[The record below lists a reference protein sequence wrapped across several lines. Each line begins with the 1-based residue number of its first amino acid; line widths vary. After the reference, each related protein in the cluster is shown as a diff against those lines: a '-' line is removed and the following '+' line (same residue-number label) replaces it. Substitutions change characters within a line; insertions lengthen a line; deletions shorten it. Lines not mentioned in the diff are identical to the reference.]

1 MISGGLFEKLIKQV
15 NKEINSGVSELND
28 ETISEINKVIK
39 RVLKDDSS
47 KEEILNILASEEESD
62 GERENI
68 DDNNE
73 KNLIKNILQ
82 LESKSVED
90 VMVPRGEIISI
101 DIKQDYDQ
109 IFEVIKEESHSRL
122 PVYEKNLDN
131 IIGFFH
137 IKDFIAAKKNKFVL
151 SSILREVLYVAPKSP
166 ILELLKRMRA
176 SSIHIALVVDGVG
189 GVDGLVTIEDLV
201 EEIVGEIED
210 EHDAEDIDEEI
221 ITKEENLLE
230 VSASYRV
237 DDLEKH
243 FNINLDFADEDEVET
258 VGGLVFS
265 KINRIPKN
273 NEEFNIDDIVN
284 IKVLRANERK
294 ILIVQIRKI
303 VN

>member
-1 MISGGLFEKLIKQV
+1 MSEDTQEKLSAWKNWLIK
-15 NKEINSGVSELND
+15 KL
-28 ETISEINKVIK
+28 
-39 RVLKDDSS
+39 LKDESS
-47 KEEILNILASEEESD
+47 KEEILNIIASEEEGD
-62 GERENI
+62 DEKDNI

-73 KNLIKNILQ
+73 KSLIKNILQ

-101 DIKQDYDQ
+101 DIKQNYHQ

-137 IKDFIAAKKNKFVL
+137 IKDFITTNKDEFVL
-151 SSILREVLYVAPKSP
+151 SSILREILYVAPKSP

-176 SSIHIALVVDGVG
+176 SRIHIALVVDGVG

-221 ITKEENLLE
+221 ITKEDNLLE

-243 FNINLDFADEDEVET
+243 FNVNLDFADEDEVET

-294 ILIVQIRKI
+294 ILTVQIRKI

>member
-1 MISGGLFEKLIKQV
+1 MNDNNQDKLSSWKSWLIKKLLTD
-15 NKEINSGVSELND
+15 N
-28 ETISEINKVIK
+28 
-39 RVLKDDSS
+39 SS
-47 KEEILNILASEEESD
+47 KEEILNIIASDEVNND
-62 GERENI
+62 KLDNL

-82 LESKSVED
+82 LENKSVED

-101 DIKQDYDQ
+101 DIKQDYQQ
-109 IFEVIKEESHSRL
+109 IFNIIKEESHSRL

-137 IKDFIAAKKNKFVL
+137 VKDFITNNKNEFNL

-166 ILELLKRMRA
+166 ILELLKRMR
-176 SSIHIALVVDGVG
+176 SSRIHIALVVDGIG

-221 ITKEENLLE
+221 IKKENNLLE
-230 VSASYRV
+230 VSAAFRV
-237 DDLEKH
+237 EDLEKN

-265 KINRIPKN
+265 KINRIPKS
-273 NEEFNIDDIVN
+273 NEEFNIDDIVI
-284 IKVLRANERK
+284 IKVLKANERK
-294 ILIVQIRKI
+294 ILTVQIRKI
-303 VN
+303 LN

>member
-1 MISGGLFEKLIKQV
+1 MSEDNQDKLSTWKSWLIK
-15 NKEINSGVSELND
+15 KL
-28 ETISEINKVIK
+28 
-39 RVLKDDSS
+39 LKDDSS
-47 KEEILNILASEEESD
+47 KEEILNFIASEEESND
-62 GERENI
+62 ENDAA

-82 LESKSVED
+82 LENKSVED

-101 DIKQDYDQ
+101 DIKQNYDQ
-109 IFEVIKEESHSRL
+109 IFDIIKEESHSRL

-137 IKDFIAAKKNKFVL
+137 VKDFITVNKNEFNL
-151 SSILREVLYVAPKSP
+151 ALILREVLYVAPKSP

-176 SSIHIALVVDGVG
+176 SRIHIALVVDGVG

-210 EHDAEDIDEEI
+210 EHDAEDVDEEI
-221 ITKEENLLE
+221 IRKDKNLLE

-265 KINRIPKN
+265 KINRIPKS

-284 IKVLRANERK
+284 IKVLRASERK
-294 ILIVQIRKI
+294 ILTVQIRKI